1 MKKSLVILLFFVTG
15 CQTDI
20 APPVLEYTI
29 ALTAV
34 KAAEK
39 ANAVHL
45 APGYW
50 NRAQQFYQKGQM
62 HYKKHEYYLSSEAF
76 RQTTLYAEKAEDM
89 ARLKKVQS
97 GDPPF

>member
-1 MKKSLVILLFFVTG
+1 MKKSLLIFLFFITG
-15 CQTDI
+15 CQTDST
-20 APPVLEYTI
+20 PVLEYTI
-29 ALTAV
+29 ALTAI
-34 KAAEK
+34 KAAEN

-62 HYKKHEYYLSSEAF
+62 YYKEKQYRLSSEAF
-76 RQTTLYAEKAEDM
+76 KQTRLYAEKAENM
-89 ARLKKVQS
+89 ARSKKAQS